1 MDCSL
6 PISSPW
12 DFPGK
17 NIWVGCHFPLQGIFP
32 IQGSWT
38 QVSCIGRQI
47 LSHQGSPNYLFK
59 DLQIEPHS
67 EGMGLRTST
76 YDFLRKYT
84 IKLIRYIICNSS
96 SANSSKSSLYF
107 THCSKERLV
116 HMYWAFQVA
125 LVVKNPLAI
134 AGDVKDMSSIPRLE
148 RFPWR
153 RTQQPTP
160 VFLPRESHGQ
170 RRLAGYSP

>member
-1 MDCSL
+1 
-6 PISSPW
+6 
-12 DFPGK
+12 
-17 NIWVGCHFPLQGIFP
+17 
-32 IQGSWT
+32 
-38 QVSCIGRQI
+38 
-47 LSHQGSPNYLFK
+47 
-59 DLQIEPHS
+59 
-67 EGMGLRTST
+67 MGLRTST

-170 RRLAGYSP
+170 RRLAGYSPWGSQKVRHNLVTKQQQQKQQHTPNST